1 MDFPANLQLA
11 TPVTLGMALGLTTLA
26 LVGFALLRLGTGG
39 PIALARS
46 TGLLAIRALILAII
60 VLILIN
66 PVRVAMTPGTI
77 ERPRVVYMVD
87 TSQSMALGQ
96 KTTRWE
102 QVLTTIRTADRLR
115 DPSTAAQISVFRFGS
130 RLAAVEPSAWR
141 EAGPETSIEGR
152 RGQGEAHADVA
163 AGAGDPPL
171 APADPDT
178 LLVGALGELAGRFG
192 QSAPQAV
199 VMFSD
204 GRARDPAQ
212 AESIA
217 RGFGLMKVP
226 IHVVPV
232 GEPNVGGDVAI
243 VSMVAPPQVRKHSR
257 VAVQVFLRSFGYT
270 GRRVELKLVAAG
282 PAGSSVAGAVL
293 GRTPL
298 VLQDG
303 VTSATITFESGD
315 EDRRIEAKID
325 PLPGEV
331 SLTNN
336 TFAADVAIDHTKIRV
351 LYLEGAV
358 ERYVEQVAQRIL
370 RPGQSTIKGAYSPLQ
385 QALMEDPDIECTVVV
400 SPGGEGDF
408 GFLQRIDEPARGL
421 PESPS
426 EWFAYDAIILSN
438 MPREALSDQQVAWI
452 DEWIARRGGGLAMVG
467 GPYSFATGRWAD
479 TPIGA
484 MLPVALLPGGDDW
497 EERPTTIAP
506 VSSSAQHPIWHIAT
520 DDSENRA
527 SPEGLAGL
535 RGKEPPGT
543 GQAGRGDACRR
554 RGGWPGNRHRRATL
568 RPRTDDGDDHRD
580 QPPLGERVQPE
591 LGRKRC
597 ALLQEVLEECSLLA
611 YRELVDRP
619 AAAPRRDRQAALQPR
634 RTCRHPRP
642 HLRRECGPDTRLP
655 RDRDRRA
662 GLGRR
667 RHVGRLSPPPA
678 DGQSTPARPTT
689 GAPRGP
695 LLPWGEEFSLARLP
709 TEKSYTTTLPIVD
722 AKSLPPG
729 KPLTRGLRIELT
741 AYEGSTQV
749 DSTALGVQVLDDP
762 SEQQNPLPDH
772 ELLRRIAAWSGG
784 KVLSGPSDLSA
795 TLGAIP
801 IAVGP
806 PEIRRMPAWSQWWL
820 LLVLIMLLTVEWVWR
835 RWLGLA

>member
-11 TPVTLGMALGLTTLA
+11 TPVTLGMALGLTALA
-26 LVGFALLRLGTGG
+26 LVGFALLRVGTGG

-46 TGLLAIRALILAII
+46 TGLLALRALILLIL

-66 PVRVAMTPGTI
+66 PVRVAVTPGTV
-77 ERPRVVYMVD
+77 ERPKVVYLVD

-96 KTTRWE
+96 KATRWE
-102 QVLTTIRTADRLR
+102 QVLTTIRTTDRLR

-141 EAGPETSIEGR
+141 EAGPETSIQGR
-152 RGQGEAHADVA
+152 HGQGEAHAEVA
-163 AGAGDPPL
+163 PGAGDPPL

-270 GRRVELKLVAAG
+270 GRRVELKLAAAG

-303 VTSATITFESGD
+303 VMSATITFESGD
-315 EDRRIEAKID
+315 EDRRIEARID

-336 TFAADVAIDHTKIRV
+336 AFAADVAIDHTKIRV

-408 GFLQRIDEPARGL
+408 GFLQRVDEPARGL

-438 MPREALSDQQVAWI
+438 MPREALSDQQLAWV
-452 DEWIARRGGGLAMVG
+452 DEWISRRGGGLAMVG

-497 EERPTTIAP
+497 EERPTSIARRVQRP
-506 VSSSAQHPIWHIAT
+506 APDLAYRHRRFRESCSAQ
-520 DDSENRA
+520 
-527 SPEGLAGL
+527 GLTGL
-535 RGKEPPGT
+535 RGKEPPGK

-554 RGGWPGNRHRRATL
+554 RGGWPRNRDRRATL
-568 RPRTDDGDDHRD
+568 WPGTDDGDDHRD
-580 QPPLGERVQPE
+580 QPPLGERFQPD
-591 LGRKRC
+591 LGRKRR
-597 ALLQEVLEECSLLA
+597 ALLQEVLAECGVLA

-634 RTCRHPRP
+634 RTGRHPRP
-642 HLRRECGPDTRLP
+642 HLRRECRPDTRLP
-655 RDRDRRA
+655 RDRDGRA

-667 RHVGRLSPPPA
+667 CHFGRLSPAASDGHSTPVRAWHGSAAGSAPPLGGGVLSRTPAHREVLYNHPA
-678 DGQSTPARPTT
+678 DRRRKIAS
-689 GAPRGP
+689 PR
-695 LLPWGEEFSLARLP
+695 
-709 TEKSYTTTLPIVD
+709 
-722 AKSLPPG
+722 
-729 KPLTRGLRIELT
+729 
-741 AYEGSTQV
+741 
-749 DSTALGVQVLDDP
+749 
-762 SEQQNPLPDH
+762 
-772 ELLRRIAAWSGG
+772 
-784 KVLSGPSDLSA
+784 
-795 TLGAIP
+795 
-801 IAVGP
+801 
-806 PEIRRMPAWSQWWL
+806 
-820 LLVLIMLLTVEWVWR
+820 
-835 RWLGLA
+835 